1 MQKTNY
7 INRDNIKSKSNLKK
21 SNQKIKS
28 KELKVLCKQM
38 SILLKSGCEIT
49 RILNILYEQ
58 SNKKLKR
65 AIEEVSINIQNGNN
79 ITESFE
85 KTNLFSSF
93 FINMLRAGELSGNLD
108 KIMNDLAKYYDSE
121 ERLKSKIISISI
133 YPIILIIM
141 SMISGFFILVF
152 IIPNFEMI
160 FEANGINPPLLTKIL
175 IGTSVFVREK
185 YLYIFFISLISILL
199 AYHLIKYN
207 PKVKY
212 IKDKLKLKIPFI
224 NQMMILVITTR
235 FCRTLNILVE
245 SGVQIVDA
253 IDISSRALDNIIVY
267 EKLSISREHIR
278 RGNEI
283 SYSISKSEV
292 FSNSFI
298 SMLRIG
304 EESGSLDETLSVTN
318 DFYSEE
324 LNIKIEKAMKSV
336 EPIVTLVIGLIIG
349 LFIIAMVIPMFDAI
363 NSIQ

>member
-1 MQKTNY
+1 
-7 INRDNIKSKSNLKK
+7 
-21 SNQKIKS
+21 
-28 KELKVLCKQM
+28 
-38 SILLKSGCEIT
+38 
-49 RILNILYEQ
+49 
-58 SNKKLKR
+58 
-65 AIEEVSINIQNGNN
+65 
-79 ITESFE
+79 
-85 KTNLFSSF
+85 
-93 FINMLRAGELSGNLD
+93 MLQAGELSGNLD

-141 SMISGFFILVF
+141 SMVSGFFILVF

-175 IGTSVFVREK
+175 IGASVFVREK

-199 AYHLIKYN
+199 VCYLIKYS

-267 EKLSISREHIR
+267 EKLSISREYIR
-278 RGNEI
+278 RGPDI
-283 SYSISKSEV
+283 SYSINESEV

-304 EESGSLDETLSVTN
+304 EESGRLDETLSVTN

-324 LNIKIEKAMKSV
+324 LNIKIEKTMKSA

>member
-1 MQKTNY
+1 M
-7 INRDNIKSKSNLKK
+7 
-21 SNQKIKS
+21 
-28 KELKVLCKQM
+28 
-38 SILLKSGCEIT
+38 
-49 RILNILYEQ
+49 
-58 SNKKLKR
+58 LKR
-65 AIEEVSINIQNGNN
+65 AIDSVLNQTYSNIEVIVVDDNDEKSEDRKNTEE
-79 ITESFE
+79 
-85 KTNLFSSF
+85 
-93 FINMLRAGELSGNLD
+93 
-108 KIMNDLAKYYDSE
+108 IMTSY
-121 ERLKSKIISISI
+121 
-133 YPIILIIM
+133 
-141 SMISGFFILVF
+141 
-152 IIPNFEMI
+152 
-160 FEANGINPPLLTKIL
+160 AN
-175 IGTSVFVREK
+175 
-185 YLYIFFISLISILL
+185 
-199 AYHLIKYN
+199 N

-212 IKDKLKLKIPFI
+212 IKYKLKLKIPFI

-336 EPIVTLVIGLIIG
+336 EPIITLVIGLIIG